1 MKKISTLLIIILCSQ
16 AILATEIINNQ
27 ITLPKHYKTENTFS
41 GDLSETSSFHLIFTK
56 NKKTKKFEVFSY
68 LFDGEK
74 IEKLPSFINEK
85 SYSVVSFHQK
95 NNMLSLLLSYKIK
108 KESFVKRIDF
118 DLINK
123 SKTEHQPF
131 KNDHFL
137 TSIRQKEK
145 SILIYKDYKKKKSFK
160 IVEFI
165 GSLKPTIKELKLKG
179 KKDKI
184 EIFFKD
190 KSVSSVK
197 TDEFVAN
204 GSTRDVRVYFENN
217 TLFFTKDT
225 EDPFQINVVGIDLNN
240 KRTNVTQVL
249 KFNLNEPNLTPKF
262 VTFKNGSDKKFKK
275 ATSFLSDN
283 KLFQLALSKD
293 TGIIHIADVDTGKSL
308 NTIPL
313 NESLNSKAKGN
324 PDFKDIASFLK
335 RAGKN
340 RYNATITANKTKT
353 DKIRVRIDYVDITYS
368 YNYDWWWHHQQFM
381 LHQQQHQMFI
391 QQQIR
396 TSVPTGF
403 GPRQPKDDFYNFSE
417 RKRFFELLLDAN
429 GQLLN
434 EDLPETLYK
443 EIDKKEYIDKLDE
456 VKGYSMESSCFLKD
470 SFRFIAYS
478 KKSKVFT
485 IQTNPLD

>member
-1 MKKISTLLIIILCSQ
+1 MKKIITLLIIFLCSQ

-68 LFDGEK
+68 LFNGEK
-74 IEKLPSFINEK
+74 IDKLPSFINEK
-85 SYSVVSFHQK
+85 SYSVVSFHKK
-95 NNMLSLLLSYKIK
+95 NNILSLLLSYKIK

-118 DLINK
+118 NLSTK

-131 KNDHFL
+131 KNEDFL

-145 SILIYKDYKKKKSFK
+145 SILIYKDYKEKKSFR
-160 IVEFI
+160 IFEFI
-165 GSLKPTIKELKLKG
+165 GNSKPVVKELKLKRR
-179 KKDKI
+179 KDKV
-184 EIFFKD
+184 EAFFKD

-204 GSTRDVRVYFENN
+204 GSTNDIRVYFENN

-249 KFNLNEPNLTPKF
+249 KFDLNKSNLTPKF
-262 VTFKNGSDKKFKK
+262 VTFKNANEKKFKK
-275 ATSFLSDN
+275 ATSFLSNN

-293 TGIIHIADVDTGKSL
+293 TGLINIADINTSKSL
-308 NTIPL
+308 NTITL
-313 NESLNSKAKGN
+313 DENLNSKAKGN
-324 PDFKDIASFLK
+324 PDFKDIRSFLK

-340 RYNATITANKTKT
+340 RYKATITANKTKT
-353 DKIRVRIDYVDITYS
+353 DKIIVRVDYVDITYR
-368 YNYDWWWHHQQFM
+368 YNYNWWWHHQQMFM
-381 LHQQQHQMFI
+381 HQQQIQM
-391 QQQIR
+391 
-396 TSVPTGF
+396 SVPTGF
-403 GPRQPKDDFYNFSE
+403 GPRQPNEDVYTFSE
-417 RKRFFELLLDAN
+417 KKRFFELLLDAN

-434 EDLPETLYK
+434 EDLPETFYK
-443 EIDKKEYIDKLDE
+443 EINKKEYIDKLDD
-456 VKGYSMESSCFLKD
+456 VKGYSMESSCFLKG